1 MFRSIRAIPELYPN
15 LSGLRNCFTSI
26 LQCTGARESK
36 FPVAIPN
43 RIRKIIDF
51 YVDSPGLAL
60 HILLGH
66 LGWICLAQKERNEEM
81 SISRVAVVSSAQTE
95 LRPKWGGAQHVDLIS
110 SVVSQVFKGTGLTLA
125 DVDFVFD
132 SGSDVLDGRSISNC
146 GFLGAMGAHHKE
158 ESRIEED
165 GLWAALYGTT
175 KIASGAARV
184 GLIIAY
190 SKPSESDVNLYYAS
204 QCEPFYQR
212 PVGFDHR
219 AASGIQA
226 QRYLAAHTLGEKD
239 LAGQVS
245 RRWKDAAAA
254 GKVQI
259 SSTPDEG
266 EVLTSPNVARP
277 LKQLMMSRPTD
288 GAVAVL
294 LASEDVARRT
304 SRAPVWITGMGASS
318 DKHAFATRKAGALE
332 ACEAA
337 AQSAYKRAGWSKPKA
352 SLAEVS
358 ASSVVSELL
367 VLESLGLAASGRG
380 IDLTNDSNIAINRS
394 GGALPAD
401 PIMATG
407 LVRLSEAADQLD
419 HPEVWKLKAPTSA
432 IVHGAGGVGMQTHCV
447 FTLEV

>member
-1 MFRSIRAIPELYPN
+1 
-15 LSGLRNCFTSI
+15 
-26 LQCTGARESK
+26 
-36 FPVAIPN
+36 
-43 RIRKIIDF
+43 
-51 YVDSPGLAL
+51 
-60 HILLGH
+60 
-66 LGWICLAQKERNEEM
+66 M
-81 SISRVAVVSSAQTE
+81 SIGRVALVSFAQTE
-95 LRPKWGGAQHVDLIS
+95 LRPAWSGAQHIDLIS
-110 SVVSQVFKGTGLTLA
+110 SVVSKVFKGTGLTLA

-175 KIASGAARV
+175 KIASGAASV

-190 SKPSESDVNLYYAS
+190 SKPSESDVNLFYSS

-226 QRYLAAHTLGEKD
+226 QRYLSDHRVGDSD
-239 LAGQVS
+239 LARVVLA
-245 RRWKDAAAA
+245 RWKDAAA
-254 GKVQI
+254 GSKVQV
-259 SSTPDEG
+259 SSVPSEAD
-266 EVLTSPNVARP
+266 VLSSPNVARP

-294 LASEDVARRT
+294 IASEDVARRA
-304 SRAPVWITGMGASS
+304 SRNPVWITGMGASS

-337 AQSAYKRAGWSKPKA
+337 AKSAYKRAGWLKPKT
-352 SLAEVS
+352 SVAEVS
-358 ASSVVSELL
+358 ASSAVTELL
-367 VLESLGLAASGRG
+367 VLESLGLANAGRG
-380 IDLTNDSNIAINRS
+380 IDLLDDGVVAINRS

-401 PIMATG
+401 PVMATG
-407 LVRLSEAADQLD
+407 LVRLSEAADQLAN
-419 HPEVWKLKAPTSA
+419 PGVWNLKSPSSA
-432 IVHGAGGVGMQTHCV
+432 IVHGAGGVGMQSHCV